1 MHFQK
6 HITKLLK
13 FVKIPNQI
21 QCLINPFDD
30 FVEKY
35 DKHALGTNY
44 HWNLEHWKHWKHIGK
59 DSNQLK

>member
-1 MHFQK
+1 MYFQK
-6 HITKLLK
+6 HKIKLLK

-44 HWNLEHWKHWKHIGK
+44 HWNLEHWKHW
-59 DSNQLK
+59 